1 MYWLRSKFGRFWP
14 LILIAAMLTVFIV
27 FATKQD
33 NLNVYNGGNSTYTV
47 ESESETEKEVVSNT
61 YMNKDIDLSMQI
73 PDGWQ
78 HVTKDGYDT
87 YVHSA
92 SASSIQIQVM
102 AYYPMVNNA
111 TAESLSETYSQ
122 RGMEITEFQYMSYNS
137 YYLIYQSQG
146 MSGITDYIEYVIWDR
161 SHVAKVVVTFND
173 ENYEKLKDEIWHCL
187 DSISWQYE
195 DPITDGYR
203 LVYQLDGDFEYAVP
217 DQWTTG
223 SSDSS
228 FYAYDESSGASLT
241 VNLINDPTMLSDIT
255 ELDYSNFLS
264 NGKSNFA
271 LNQFQQSDN
280 SIYGEATYVNNDVQM
295 AIVQEYFANGTY
307 QYILTYEFPTE
318 LGSDY
323 VSLAQNG
330 LGMTRIFY
338 TADESESE
346 TDETNDTQTESNGSS
361 GVSHSDTNGTVFTPG
376 SLPSEQ
382 SESQSETQVA
392 GQSEATQSET
402 QSGSQNENVSS
413 FSDALQSVANL
424 SQTQADNVSYIW
436 SSLNLGTPTYAQAV
450 KESDTSLI
458 LMVTNDQNINF
469 YITVGKDG
477 TLQEIH
483 AESEDGQLI
492 YPQS

>member
-1 MYWLRSKFGRFWP
+1 
-14 LILIAAMLTVFIV
+14 
-27 FATKQD
+27 
-33 NLNVYNGGNSTYTV
+33 
-47 ESESETEKEVVSNT
+47 
-61 YMNKDIDLSMQI
+61 
-73 PDGWQ
+73 
-78 HVTKDGYDT
+78 
-87 YVHSA
+87 
-92 SASSIQIQVM
+92 
-102 AYYPMVNNA
+102 
-111 TAESLSETYSQ
+111 
-122 RGMEITEFQYMSYNS
+122 
-137 YYLIYQSQG
+137 
-146 MSGITDYIEYVIWDR
+146 
-161 SHVAKVVVTFND
+161 
-173 ENYEKLKDEIWHCL
+173 
-187 DSISWQYE
+187 
-195 DPITDGYR
+195 
-203 LVYQLDGDFEYAVP
+203 
-217 DQWTTG
+217 
-223 SSDSS
+223 
-228 FYAYDESSGASLT
+228 
-241 VNLINDPTMLSDIT
+241 
-255 ELDYSNFLS
+255 
-264 NGKSNFA
+264 
-271 LNQFQQSDN
+271 
-280 SIYGEATYVNNDVQM
+280 M

-346 TDETNDTQTESNGSS
+346 TDETNDSQTESGSTS
-361 GVSHSDTNGTVFTPG
+361 GVSHSETNGTVFTPG

-382 SESQSETQVA
+382 SESQSETQAA
-392 GQSEATQSET
+392 GQSEAVQSEA
-402 QSGSQNENVSS
+402 QSDSQDENVSS